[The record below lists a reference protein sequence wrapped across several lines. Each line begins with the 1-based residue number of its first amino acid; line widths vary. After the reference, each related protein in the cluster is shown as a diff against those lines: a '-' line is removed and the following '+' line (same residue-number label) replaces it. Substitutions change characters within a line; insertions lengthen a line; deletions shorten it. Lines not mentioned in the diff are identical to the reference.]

1 MAAGNAAGRSAFGQS
16 GHRGRHRP
24 RAEFDPN
31 RKESSQFCCDA
42 QLSRHV
48 VGCGRQP
55 EGDPMRRREF
65 ITLFGGAVGWPVGVM
80 AQQSRMPVIGLL
92 SGSSPG
98 AIPHLMTAF
107 RRGVADA
114 AFIEGQNV
122 EIDSRWADG
131 RVDRLPEMAVELVRR
146 QVALI
151 AALGP
156 SASLAT
162 KAVTNTI
169 PIVFLSGGD
178 VVKSGLVVSLNRP
191 GGNATGVNLFTQA
204 VESKKLDLLS
214 KLLPARAT
222 LAFLLNPKS
231 PAAEEKAKEMQDAA
245 RGRSQ
250 ELRILGAST
259 SDEIDAVFVRLVQE
273 RVAALVIMADPYFD
287 DSMRAKFIALAAR
300 NAIPAIYGQ
309 REYAVEGGLISYGTN
324 LAEAYR
330 LTGNYAGRILG
341 GAKPDDLP
349 VLRPTKFE
357 MVINLKTAKALGLDI
372 PPGVLAIADEVI
384 E

>member
-1 MAAGNAAGRSAFGQS
+1 M
-16 GHRGRHRP
+16 
-24 RAEFDPN
+24 
-31 RKESSQFCCDA
+31 QFV
-42 QLSRHV
+42 Q
-48 VGCGRQP
+48 
-55 EGDPMRRREF
+55 RREF
-65 ITLFGGAVGWPVGVM
+65 ITLLGGAVGWPVGVR

-98 AIPHLMTAF
+98 GIPHLMTAF
-107 RRGVADA
+107 RRGLADA
-114 AFIEGQNV
+114 GFIEGQNV

-131 RVDRLPEMAVELVRR
+131 RFDRLPEMAVELVRR

-156 SASLAT
+156 SAPLAA
-162 KAVTNTI
+162 KAATNTI
-169 PIVFLSGGD
+169 PIVFHSGGD

-214 KLLPARAT
+214 KLLPAPAT
-222 LAFLLNPKS
+222 LAFLLNPKN
-231 PAAEEKAKEMQDAA
+231 PAAEEKEKEMQDAA
-245 RGRSQ
+245 RGLGR
-250 ELRILGAST
+250 ELRVVSAST
-259 SDEIDAVFVRLVQE
+259 SDEIDAAFVRLVQE
-273 RVAALVIMADPYFD
+273 RVAALVIMADQYFD

-324 LAEAYR
+324 LAETHRQA
-330 LTGNYAGRILG
+330 GNYAGRILG

-357 MVINLKTAKALGLDI
+357 MVINLKTARTLSLDI
-372 PPGVLAIADEVI
+372 PAGVLAIADEVV

>member
-1 MAAGNAAGRSAFGQS
+1 MLARAPWLGQ
-16 GHRGRHRP
+16 P
-24 RAEFDPN
+24 MQFD
-31 RKESSQFCCDA
+31 
-42 QLSRHV
+42 QLK
-48 VGCGRQP
+48 
-55 EGDPMRRREF
+55 RREF

-204 VESKKLDLLS
+204 VENKKLDLLS

-222 LAFLLNPKS
+222 LAFLLNPKN

-273 RVAALVIMADPYFD
+273 RVAALVIMADQYFD

-357 MVINLKTAKALGLDI
+357 MVINLKTAKALGLEI
-372 PPGVLAIADEVI
+372 PPGVLAIADEAI

>member
-1 MAAGNAAGRSAFGQS
+1 M
-16 GHRGRHRP
+16 H
-24 RAEFDPN
+24 FD
-31 RKESSQFCCDA
+31 RLK
-42 QLSRHV
+42 
-48 VGCGRQP
+48 
-55 EGDPMRRREF
+55 RREF
-65 ITLFGGAVGWPVGVM
+65 ITLLGGAAMAWPVEVR
-80 AQQSRMPVIGLL
+80 AQQSRMPLIGLL

-98 AIPHLMTAF
+98 AIPHLIMAF
-107 RRGVADA
+107 HRGLADA
-114 AFIEGQNV
+114 GFVEGQNV

-131 RVDRLPEMAVELVRR
+131 RFDRLPEMAVELVRR
-146 QVALI
+146 RVALI

-156 SASLAT
+156 SAPLAA
-162 KAVTNTI
+162 KAATNTI
-169 PIVFLSGGD
+169 PIVFHSGGD

-214 KLLPARAT
+214 KLLPASAT
-222 LAFLLNPKS
+222 FAFLLNPKN

-245 RGRSQ
+245 RGLGQ
-250 ELRILGAST
+250 KLHVLGAST
-259 SDEIDAVFVRLVQE
+259 SDEIDEAFVRLVQE
-273 RVAALVIMADPYFD
+273 RVAALVIMADQYFD
-287 DSMRAKFIALAAR
+287 DSMRAKFVVLAAR

-309 REYAVEGGLISYGTN
+309 REYAAEGGLISYGTN
-324 LAEAYR
+324 LAETHRQA
-330 LTGNYAGRILG
+330 GNYAGRILR

-357 MVINLKTAKALGLDI
+357 MVINLKTAKALSLDI